1 MSMRPCDPAPAAHW
15 SRSAVALAW
24 LVAAL
29 LLGDGCAD
37 RDDAISS
44 ATARLNGTPQPVAKV
59 GLPVVQARVL
69 TFENTFIGALRFA
82 SDHLVTPTST
92 LEERIEVLNW
102 KINNVQAAIEISS
115 GKNPVVAAIDFKVL
129 VALGQSEA
137 QHHFQKH
144 YQDLAAHLI
153 SSYAFLSSEADAML
167 SGVLS
172 PAQQVS
178 LSQMIDKWRTDHPK
192 EHEIASIRLA
202 DFASERGT
210 AVDSALPD
218 QSLMSDINLGG
229 VFKLI
234 GLDPMASIDPAVD
247 QIAQAR
253 AFAETA
259 VRNLQSMPMLLNWE
273 VQVMTYQVMATPELR
288 QILADSTHLTQIA
301 EQAVGIAKGLPEVI
315 SAQREAIVHD
325 LSANSAALATLLSNT
340 RATLVAAG
348 VSADQITGML
358 REVGDLTAS
367 LTPAPPPP
375 GTPPPPPSKPFD
387 ILAYQQ
393 ALVALGQSAIQ
404 LQLLVKQ
411 VHALI
416 DSQGV
421 MNLQNQ
427 AQLALTAAQQASD
440 RLFNRLLAVG
450 LLLIAAM
457 TGGLVVALLVHRRTK
472 RLVPTPVLH

>member
-1 MSMRPCDPAPAAHW
+1 MTMRLRDPAPAPHW
-15 SRSAVALAW
+15 RRIPRGLAC
-24 LVAAL
+24 LAAAL
-29 LLGDGCAD
+29 LLCDGCSD

-44 ATARLNGTPQPVAKV
+44 STAGLDGAHQAVVKV

-69 TFENTFIGALRFA
+69 TFETTFIGAIRFA
-82 SDHLVTPTST
+82 SDHLITPTST

-137 QHHFQKH
+137 EHHFQKH
-144 YQDLAAHLI
+144 YQNLAQHLI
-153 SSYAFLSSEADAML
+153 SSYAFLSTEADEML
-167 SGVLS
+167 SGVLTQ
-172 PAQQVS
+172 PQQAS
-178 LSQMIDKWRTDHPK
+178 LGTMIAKWRADHPK
-192 EHEIASIRLA
+192 EHEIASIRLT

-234 GLDPMASIDPAVD
+234 GLDPMASLDPAVD

-273 VQVMTYQVMATPELR
+273 VQVMAYQVMATPEVR
-288 QILADSTHLTQIA
+288 QILADSAHLAQVA
-301 EQAVGIAKGLPEVI
+301 DQAVGIAKGLPDVI

-325 LSANSAALATLLSNT
+325 LSANSAMLGTLLGNT
-340 RATLVAAG
+340 RETLVAAG
-348 VSADQITGML
+348 VSADQIKAML

-367 LTPAPPPP
+367 LTPAPLPP

-387 ILAYQQ
+387 ILEYQQ

-411 VHALI
+411 VHTLI

-427 AQLALTAAQQASD
+427 TQIALAAAQQASD

-450 LLLIAAM
+450 LLLIAAL

-472 RLVPTPVLH
+472 RLTPVA